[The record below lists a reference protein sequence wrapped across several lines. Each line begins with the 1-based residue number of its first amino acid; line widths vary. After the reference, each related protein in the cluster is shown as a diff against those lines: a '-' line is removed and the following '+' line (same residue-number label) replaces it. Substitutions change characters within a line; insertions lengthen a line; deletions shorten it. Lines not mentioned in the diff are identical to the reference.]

1 MWAILPS
8 LYFKLKESLSI
19 YLSIYKMYFLQIPPE
34 FDIDSDASNDHT
46 QTPEYAKD
54 IFDYLKRREVSNS
67 TPICFF
73 FYTSISVLETE
84 PALLAKCAR
93 THTELVSLVSGVLN
107 RINKEDFC

>member
-1 MWAILPS
+1 
-8 LYFKLKESLSI
+8 
-19 YLSIYKMYFLQIPPE
+19 MYFLQIPPE

-67 TPICFF
+67 YSCFF
-73 FYTSISVLETE
+73 FISVLETE

-93 THTELVSLVSGVLN
+93 THTALVSLVSGVLN
-107 RINKEDFC
+107 RMNKEEFC